1 MLLLKPALYKAGF
14 TISDLAYAIDI
25 SYGIVHNAV
34 CKDMVPIKTRALFI
48 KKVDA
53 FLKSNKIEVEGVW
66 FESANP
72 NQTGSSQNTTTNEDQ
87 EMETVTMLSQ
97 ASLKH
102 FKLFRNPFIND
113 IREAKD
119 VYLNENTHYALASM
133 RDAARNQGILAVVA
147 DSGAG
152 KSVLRK
158 QLIEDLKHD
167 GDVSIIEPKIFDK
180 TRVTASGLCDAIIA
194 DISDEAPKRAQ
205 EAKARQVERLLK
217 TASQGNQRHVMI
229 IEEAHDLTVPVLKYL
244 KRFWELEDGFSK
256 LLGIVLVGQTE
267 LGIKLN
273 EGKYYSLRE
282 FIRRCAVIELEDL
295 THSVEGY
302 LKHKFVR
309 CGGDISKIMDA
320 DCLEAIKE
328 RLTRKQNQHSRLYPQ
343 IINNLVSRAMNLAC
357 DLGEPRVT
365 AEIVKEC

>member
-1 MLLLKPALYKAGF
+1 MLALKSTLYDLGFSITDFASATSFSYQVVHAALSKGR
-14 TISDLAYAIDI
+14 LPKLKR
-25 SYGIVHNAV
+25 G
-34 CKDMVPIKTRALFI
+34 LFI
-48 KKVDA
+48 KEVEA
-53 FLKSNKIEVEGVW
+53 FLKTNNIQVEGVW
-66 FESANP
+66 FESANS
-72 NQTGSSQNTTTNEDQ
+72 NQTDSNQNTNHNDL

-113 IREAKD
+113 IRDAKD
-119 VYLNENTHYALASM
+119 VYLNDNTHYALASM

-167 GDVSIIEPKIFDK
+167 GDVSIIEPKIIDK
-180 TRVTASGLCDAIIA
+180 TKATATGLCDAIIA

-256 LLGIVLVGQTE
+256 LLGIILIGQTE

-273 EGKYYSLRE
+273 EGKFYSLRE

-295 THSVEGY
+295 THGVEPY
-302 LKHKFVR
+302 LTHKFAR
-309 CGGDISKIMDA
+309 CGGDAAKIMDS
-320 DCLEAIKE
+320 DCFDAIKE
-328 RLTRKQNQHSRLYPQ
+328 RLTRKQNQHSMLYPQ

-357 DLGEPRVT
+357 ELGEARVT
-365 AEIVKEC
+365 AEIIKEC